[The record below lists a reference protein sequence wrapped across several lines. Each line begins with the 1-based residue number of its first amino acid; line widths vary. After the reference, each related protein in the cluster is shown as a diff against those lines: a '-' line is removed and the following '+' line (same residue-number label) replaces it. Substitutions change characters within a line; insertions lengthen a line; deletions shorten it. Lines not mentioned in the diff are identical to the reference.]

1 MNNLFE
7 RVVLGHES
15 PNHFRQRYGGPVQ
28 AVGKGC
34 QQPLGLLEPLLSSS
48 VVGQTQE
55 IGRRHRVSAGLS
67 SVLIWVTH
75 TERYTTFLQGF
86 NSLYTFIP
94 LGTALW
100 RHVCVTV
107 GLSSVRLH
115 TLLGAFLKWSLP
127 DFIDL
132 LRLCWF
138 CRFFL
143 DFHASPIGKQAT

>member
-67 SVLIWVTH
+67 SVLI
-75 TERYTTFLQGF
+75 
-86 NSLYTFIP
+86 
-94 LGTALW
+94 
-100 RHVCVTV
+100 
-107 GLSSVRLH
+107 
-115 TLLGAFLKWSLP
+115 
-127 DFIDL
+127 
-132 LRLCWF
+132 
-138 CRFFL
+138 
-143 DFHASPIGKQAT
+143 